1 MGDRSIHPSRQPG
14 IEERIEWLWQLGRK
28 HSEDFCGPDATLAR
42 KRYLAEHPT
51 HIMVLKCMDG
61 RIHIPYATKT
71 PLGIIEPLR
80 NLGGMFNMGWPYLGE
95 VVAASVNDAVERGQR
110 VLIVITYH
118 YSKGDRHR
126 GCAGFDF
133 DTQAS
138 IRYVQDI
145 KRQMEHT
152 FGASR
157 QTVYPVVFGFETD
170 EDALILHGPG
180 QNGTGASWNLAEA
193 EASQGADPT
202 NPDEDA
208 LLRQLRALY
217 PDMPGRIL
225 TDLLP
230 LVAGNIRHIAEIRA
244 SGREI
249 AVEHREWVICIGR
262 GFDFLH
268 EPNMALIIGPF
279 SPDLSGPIAK
289 AAGIIRSNMQHGR
302 IPDDGFLL
310 LASAPYREAGMDR
323 ARAELKSRFLSQFA
337 DEVIRREWPDLHHKM
352 RVETAVLDWNT
363 RRLTGVG
370 GGEPAATA
378 RS

>member
-1 MGDRSIHPSRQPG
+1 MGNRSTNPSIR
-14 IEERIEWLWQLGRK
+14 ERIEWLWQLGRT
-28 HSEDFCGPDATLAR
+28 HSQDFCGPDATLAR

-61 RIHIPYATKT
+61 RIHIPYATST

-95 VVAASVNDAVERGQR
+95 VVANSVTDAVEHGRR
-110 VLIVITYH
+110 ALVVITYH
-118 YSKGDRHR
+118 FSKGDPHR
-126 GCAGFDF
+126 GCAGFGY
-133 DTQAS
+133 DTEAS
-138 IRYVQDI
+138 IRYVQGI
-145 KRQMEHT
+145 KDQMEHT
-152 FGASR
+152 FGHSR

-180 QNGTGASWNLAEA
+180 GTWNLAEA
-193 EASQGADPT
+193 KADPAR
-202 NPDEDA
+202 PDEEA
-208 LLRQLRALY
+208 LGRQLRELY
-217 PDMPGRIL
+217 PDMPRRIL
-225 TDLLP
+225 ADLLP
-230 LVAGNIRHIAEIRA
+230 LVLGNIRHIAETRA
-244 SGREI
+244 SGRKI

-289 AAGIIRSNMQHGR
+289 AAGIIRSNMEAGR

-323 ARAELKSRFLSQFA
+323 ARAELKSRFLAQFA
-337 DEVIRREWPDLHHKM
+337 DEVIGREWPELHPKM
-352 RVETAVLDWNT
+352 IIETAVLDWNT
-363 RRLTGVG
+363 RRLESIGPK
-370 GGEPAATA
+370 PA
-378 RS
+378 